1 MKKIM
6 AVLSL
11 CSVFAMALAFAG
23 CSGEQTFESKNWESG
38 DTVVKSVAID
48 VEDRAVEV
56 IPSEDGQVHI
66 EYSESEKEYYNI
78 SVSEDG
84 ELTMTFETNKTW
96 TDYIGTKP
104 AAEYRKIVVALPE
117 GLSGITVSTT
127 NETVDVSSLA
137 VQGEISLNSN
147 GGDLNFEKLET
158 LFDKERNIE
167 LYKILKERLEQYNG
181 DGKKAFSEP
190 VYMKLSEDKIK
201 LGQKPHPI
209 KTVKLISQGTSGILL
224 PNGFAKNDSMPRVDV
239 FTKKNKKGQKEYY
252 LVPIYVADFAKGILP
267 NKAITRNKDYKD
279 WINID
284 ETFNFEFSLFKN
296 TLISINK
303 TGKPE
308 DEIFAYY
315 NSTHKGTGAIN
326 IEAIDNDINFK
337 GEGTGVKTLFS
348 IKKYQIDVLGK
359 YNEVKHEKRQ
369 DIHSKEQ

>member
-147 GGDLNFEKLET
+147 GGNLNFEKLEEGT
-158 LFDKERNIE
+158 ELSVTAKNGNITGSVRGGWDDFAIDCKVKSGKSNLPEIKEGGTKSLVANCN
-167 LYKILKERLEQYNG
+167 NG
-181 DGKKAFSEP
+181 D
-190 VYMKLSEDKIK
+190 V
-201 LGQKPHPI
+201 
-209 KTVKLISQGTSGILL
+209 
-224 PNGFAKNDSMPRVDV
+224 
-239 FTKKNKKGQKEYY
+239 
-252 LVPIYVADFAKGILP
+252 
-267 NKAITRNKDYKD
+267 
-279 WINID
+279 NID
-284 ETFNFEFSLFKN
+284 F
-296 TLISINK
+296 I
-303 TGKPE
+303 
-308 DEIFAYY
+308 A
-315 NSTHKGTGAIN
+315 
-326 IEAIDNDINFK
+326 
-337 GEGTGVKTLFS
+337 
-348 IKKYQIDVLGK
+348 
-359 YNEVKHEKRQ
+359 
-369 DIHSKEQ
+369 